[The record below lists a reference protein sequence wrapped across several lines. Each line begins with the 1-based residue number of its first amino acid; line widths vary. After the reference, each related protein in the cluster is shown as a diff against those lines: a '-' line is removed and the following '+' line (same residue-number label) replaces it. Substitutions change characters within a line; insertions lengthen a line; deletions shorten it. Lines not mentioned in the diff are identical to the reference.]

1 MDSGADALKKPA
13 RTVAQALVDQ
23 LLIQRVS
30 RAALVPGE
38 SYLAVLDALKDSP
51 IDLIVCRHEGG
62 ASMMADAWG
71 RATGEPGVCFVTR
84 GPGAANAFVGLHVA
98 AQDCT
103 PLILFVGMVDRS
115 VRGRGAWQE
124 IDLQRAFGGVAKW
137 VVNLDD
143 PDRVAEIISRAFHL
157 AVSGRPGP
165 VVIGLPCDVLSLH
178 DRGVDAPAA
187 VLIESGPDAKSLASL
202 RDLIAAAQSPM
213 AIVGG
218 SGWDEASREAM
229 HRFAERF
236 NLPVVTSYRRGGLFD
251 ANHPNYA
258 GDLGLGANPR
268 LIARLKRADLLLL
281 FGGRLGDVASQR
293 FSLLNIPDPRVRLVH
308 LHPDPDELG
317 SLYRPTLAIA
327 ASPRRF
333 APALAGL
340 EPPKTRA
347 WDGQAAA
354 AHRDYLDWSQVATPQ
369 PGPVNLGEIVIWLRE
384 HLERDAIICNGAGGY
399 AAWLHRFFRFADLNA
414 HIAPASA
421 TMGYGPPAAIAM
433 KQLFPDRRVVCLAG
447 DGDFLMNGQE
457 FATMV
462 QYALPITT
470 IIIDNESYGSIRLS
484 QERAFPGRVVGT
496 DLKNPDFAAY
506 ARAFGGFGATVDRTQ
521 DFAAAFHAAEASGL
535 PAIIHVKVSV
545 ECMTPT
551 TDLTAFRSQAV
562 NRADRAPG

>member
-1 MDSGADALKKPA
+1 MDSGADAPPKNA
-13 RTVAQALVDQ
+13 RTVARALVDQ
-23 LLIQRVS
+23 LLIQGVS

-51 IDLIVCRHEGG
+51 IDLTVCRHEGG

-84 GPGAANAFVGLHVA
+84 GPGAANAFVGLHIA

-115 VRGRGAWQE
+115 VRGRDAWQE

-137 VVNLDD
+137 VVDLDD
-143 PDRVAEIISRAFHL
+143 PGRVAEIISRAFHL

-165 VVIGLPCDVLSLH
+165 VVIGLPCDVLSMT
-178 DRGVDAPAA
+178 DRGVDAPPAA
-187 VLIESGPDAKSLASL
+187 VIESGPDAVSLASIRVL
-202 RDLIAAAQSPM
+202 LAAAQRPV

-218 SGWDEASREAM
+218 SRWDESGRAAM
-229 HRFAERF
+229 HRFAEVF
-236 NLPVVTSYRRGGLFD
+236 DLPVVTSYRRGGLFD
-251 ANHPNYA
+251 ADHPNYA
-258 GDLGLGANPR
+258 GDLGLGANPK
-268 LIARLKRADLLLL
+268 LIARLKKADTVLLL
-281 FGGRLGDVASQR
+281 GGRLGDVASQR
-293 FSLLNIPDPRVRLVH
+293 FSLLHFPDTGVKLVH
-308 LHPDPDELG
+308 LHPDPDALG
-317 SLYRPTLAIA
+317 SLYRPDLAIA

-333 APALAGL
+333 APALAALKPLDTG
-340 EPPKTRA
+340 A
-347 WDGQAAA
+347 WAGEAAS

-369 PGPVNLGEIVIWLRE
+369 PGDVNFGEIVIWLRE
-384 HLERDAIICNGAGGY
+384 HLERDAILCNGAGGY
-399 AAWLHRFFRFADLNA
+399 AAWLHRFYRFADLNA

-433 KQLFPDRRVVCLAG
+433 KQLFPHRRVVCLAG

-457 FATMV
+457 FATMM

-506 ARAFGGFGATVDRTQ
+506 ARAFGGFGASIDRTE
-521 DFAAAFHAAEASGL
+521 DFAEAFLAAEASGL

-551 TDLTAFRSQAV
+551 LDLSAIRTQAFA
-562 NRADRAPG
+562 RA

>member
-1 MDSGADALKKPA
+1 MDSGADAPPKNA
-13 RTVAQALVDQ
+13 RTVARALIDQ
-23 LLIQRVS
+23 LLIQGVS

-51 IDLIVCRHEGG
+51 IDLTVCRHEGG

-84 GPGAANAFVGLHVA
+84 GPGAANAFVGLHIA

-115 VRGRGAWQE
+115 VRGRDAWQE

-137 VVNLDD
+137 VVDLDD
-143 PDRVAEIISRAFHL
+143 PGRVAEIISRAFHL

-165 VVIGLPCDVLSLH
+165 VVIGLPCDVLSMT
-178 DRGVDAPAA
+178 DRGVDAPPAA
-187 VLIESGPDAKSLASL
+187 VIESGPDAVSLASIRVL
-202 RDLIAAAQSPM
+202 LAAAQRPV

-218 SGWDEASREAM
+218 SRWDESGRAAM
-229 HRFAERF
+229 HRFAEVF
-236 NLPVVTSYRRGGLFD
+236 DLPVVTSYRRGGLFD
-251 ANHPNYA
+251 ADHPNYA
-258 GDLGLGANPR
+258 GDLGLGANPK
-268 LIARLKRADLLLL
+268 LIARLKKADMVLLL
-281 FGGRLGDVASQR
+281 GGRLGDVASQR
-293 FSLLNIPDPRVRLVH
+293 FSLLHFPDTGVKLVH
-308 LHPDPDELG
+308 LHPDPDALG
-317 SLYRPTLAIA
+317 SLYRPALAIA

-333 APALAGL
+333 APALAALKPLDTG
-340 EPPKTRA
+340 A
-347 WDGQAAA
+347 WAGEAAS
-354 AHRDYLDWSQVATPQ
+354 AHRDYLDWSQIATPQ
-369 PGPVNLGEIVIWLRE
+369 PGDVNFGEIVIWLRE
-384 HLERDAIICNGAGGY
+384 HLERDAILCNGAGGY
-399 AAWLHRFFRFADLNA
+399 AAWLHRFYRFADLNA

-433 KQLFPDRRVVCLAG
+433 KQLFPHRRVVCLAG

-457 FATMV
+457 FATMM

-506 ARAFGGFGATVDRTQ
+506 ARAFGGFGASIDRTE
-521 DFAAAFHAAEASGL
+521 DFAEAFLAAEASGL

-551 TDLTAFRSQAV
+551 LDLSAIRTQAFA
-562 NRADRAPG
+562 RA